1 VERRGIWDDMAAFSR
16 PMNLA
21 SNGTFRAYAY
31 SQRVCF
37 IWSSRRRPLKV
48 GWPDNLNKALAV
60 DPSVSMTMKNA
71 AKRDSYCE
79 LQNSVNHRM
88 FERSRRPRVTPVVVP
103 L

>member
-1 VERRGIWDDMAAFSR
+1 MERRGIWDDVAAYSR
-16 PMNLA
+16 PIFGVT
-21 SNGTFRAYAY
+21 GTFRANAY

-37 IWSSRRRPLKV
+37 IWSFSQAAPEGRV
-48 GWPDNLNKALAV
+48 ACILNKALAV